1 MLWWLLKLHLR
12 VVYVSHLLA
21 TDEPHEVATELTL
34 DRFIH
39 GKIIDEKGVG
49 AQPKFALVMVINH
62 PLLGPETLASLFT

>member
-1 MLWWLLKLHLR
+1 MEALKLHLL
-12 VVYVSHLLA
+12 VVCYAHLLA

-49 AQPKFALVMVINH
+49 AQPNLH
-62 PLLGPETLASLFT
+62 